1 MIFPSASKQ
10 SVKEKT
16 SASWDDYTRLSFIN
30 CMREEKATA
39 KTIGD
44 NGFTRVYA
52 FPLTEIKLSEI
63 SVNLFRL

>member
-10 SVKEKT
+10 YVKEKT

-39 KTIGD
+39 KTIGE
-44 NGFTRVYA
+44 NGFTSQNWNNITA
-52 FPLTEIKLSEI
+52 KFNICKI
-63 SVNLFRL
+63 